1 MDESATRRKKIDPAL
16 YSAGWEQVP
25 ESEILTEQRAY
36 LIAPGHVSAL
46 PQNRHPKKADYV
58 LVYRGRK
65 LAIIEAKSD
74 EKDVSEGVEQAKLY
88 AEMMQIRFT
97 YACNGDEI
105 WAIDMGVKDREG
117 RYVIP
122 STEGP
127 ADKFPTPQELWK
139 MTYPDQ
145 KPWWDKFVLCPFNRG
160 GGRSVRYYQ
169 ENAINNVLN
178 AIADGDKRI
187 LLTMA
192 TGTGKTY
199 TAFQICWKLFETN
212 WNTKGTDLKPRIL
225 FIADR
230 NILANQAKNDFEQF
244 HEDAMERVTAER
256 LNKKT
261 GDGALNG
268 KLPKARNIYFT
279 IFQTVMG
286 DDDSGQPYY
295 KQWPKDFFDFIIID
309 ECHRG
314 GANDESEWRE
324 LMKWFEPAVQLGM
337 TATPK
342 RKVNANTYDYFGEPV
357 YTYSL
362 KQGIE
367 DGFLTPFR
375 VKISESNIDTYQY
388 EEGDDVERD
397 IDITKTYTE
406 KDFYHGDIE
415 MKQRDEHRV
424 KEFLEQMENPDQKSL
439 VFCATQQHAMIVR
452 DLINKNKKVPDS
464 NYCQR
469 VTADDQAKGEEQ
481 LKLFQNND
489 YIRPTILTTSQK
501 LSTGVDARNVRN
513 IVLMRPVNNMVEFKQ
528 ILGRGTRLF
537 DDKFYF
543 TIYDFVG
550 AHRRFNDPDWD
561 GDPFCSVCGNYPCTC
576 RKRPPK
582 PCPKCGK
589 FPCECPP
596 PPPPK
601 PCPVCGNLPCT
612 CPGGNKKKVKVRLSH
627 IRELLLHTDWH
638 ERIQFGDELIT
649 LGDYVDK
656 LKLRLPSIFED
667 DEELRERWS
676 QPETRQQLLE
686 LLEESGFQEDKLNML
701 REFMGYED
709 CDMLDVL
716 EFIAYNSTP
725 IERERRAQILRQVEA
740 GKLNQQQMDF
750 VNYVLDLYVRNG
762 FKELDSDKLS
772 TILEMKYH
780 SLTDAMNQ
788 LGLKPNEMRA
798 FFLDIQEELYNGLA
812 VVNYKKRNNAEDE
825 YMPQYLMAAEPL
837 LPPDP
842 D

>member
-1 MDESATRRKKIDPAL
+1 
-16 YSAGWEQVP
+16 
-25 ESEILTEQRAY
+25 
-36 LIAPGHVSAL
+36 
-46 PQNRHPKKADYV
+46 
-58 LVYRGRK
+58 
-65 LAIIEAKSD
+65 
-74 EKDVSEGVEQAKLY
+74 
-88 AEMMQIRFT
+88 
-97 YACNGDEI
+97 
-105 WAIDMGVKDREG
+105 
-117 RYVIP
+117 
-122 STEGP
+122 
-127 ADKFPTPQELWK
+127 
-139 MTYPDQ
+139 
-145 KPWWDKFVLCPFNRG
+145 
-160 GGRSVRYYQ
+160 
-169 ENAINNVLN
+169 
-178 AIADGDKRI
+178 
-187 LLTMA
+187 
-192 TGTGKTY
+192 
-199 TAFQICWKLFETN
+199 
-212 WNTKGTDLKPRIL
+212 
-225 FIADR
+225 
-230 NILANQAKNDFEQF
+230 
-244 HEDAMERVTAER
+244 
-256 LNKKT
+256 
-261 GDGALNG
+261 
-268 KLPKARNIYFT
+268 
-279 IFQTVMG
+279 
-286 DDDSGQPYY
+286 
-295 KQWPKDFFDFIIID
+295 
-309 ECHRG
+309 
-314 GANDESEWRE
+314 
-324 LMKWFEPAVQLGM
+324 
-337 TATPK
+337 
-342 RKVNANTYDYFGEPV
+342 
-357 YTYSL
+357 
-362 KQGIE
+362 
-367 DGFLTPFR
+367 
-375 VKISESNIDTYQY
+375 
-388 EEGDDVERD
+388 
-397 IDITKTYTE
+397 
-406 KDFYHGDIE
+406 
-415 MKQRDEHRV
+415 
-424 KEFLEQMENPDQKSL
+424 
-439 VFCATQQHAMIVR
+439 MIVR

-638 ERIQFGDELIT
+638 ERIQFGDEMIT

-676 QPETRQQLLE
+676 QPDTRQQLLE
-686 LLEESGFQEDKLNML
+686 LLEGSGFQEDKLNML

-740 GKLNQQQMDF
+740 GKLNRQQMDF

-780 SLTDAMNQ
+780 SLSDAMRE
-788 LGLKPNEMRA
+788 LGLKPYEMRN

-812 VVNYKKRNNAEDE
+812 VVNYKKRNNADDE
-825 YMPQYLMAAEPL
+825 YMPQYLMAADPL

>member
-1 MDESATRRKKIDPAL
+1 M
-16 YSAGWEQVP
+16 
-25 ESEILTEQRAY
+25 
-36 LIAPGHVSAL
+36 
-46 PQNRHPKKADYV
+46 
-58 LVYRGRK
+58 
-65 LAIIEAKSD
+65 
-74 EKDVSEGVEQAKLY
+74 
-88 AEMMQIRFT
+88 
-97 YACNGDEI
+97 
-105 WAIDMGVKDREG
+105 
-117 RYVIP
+117 
-122 STEGP
+122 
-127 ADKFPTPQELWK
+127 
-139 MTYPDQ
+139 
-145 KPWWDKFVLCPFNRG
+145 
-160 GGRSVRYYQ
+160 
-169 ENAINNVLN
+169 
-178 AIADGDKRI
+178 
-187 LLTMA
+187 
-192 TGTGKTY
+192 
-199 TAFQICWKLFETN
+199 
-212 WNTKGTDLKPRIL
+212 KPRIL

-230 NILANQAKNDFEQF
+230 NILANQAKNDFDQF

-286 DDDSGQPYY
+286 NDDSGQPYY

-537 DDKFYF
+537 DDKYYF

-589 FPCECPP
+589 YPCECPP

-638 ERIQFGDELIT
+638 ERIQFGDEMIT

-656 LKLRLPSIFED
+656 LKLRLPSIFEN

-676 QPETRQQLLE
+676 QPDTRQQVLE

-740 GKLNQQQMDF
+740 KKLNRQQMDF

-780 SLTDAMNQ
+780 SLTDAMRQ
-788 LGLKPNEMRA
+788 LGLKPYEMRN

-812 VVNYKKRNNAEDE
+812 VVNYKKMNNAGDD